1 MFYLNDTNGNNMK
14 KYILIGFVMALLI
27 VPTVDATAY
36 SDKIQTASK
45 DFTHT
50 VFAEECTATWCPN
63 CPYGAEA
70 LYNIYQSGDY
80 PFYYVALVNDM
91 NPIAKQRN
99 QDYSF
104 GFVKVFAFPT
114 IYFDGGNTNFV
125 GRESNT
131 LLTEA
136 QYRPL
141 IEQEGART
149 PTQPI
154 TMTSTVTWEGNA
166 KLTVTITIK
175 NEGIR
180 PYFGKCRSYVTEI
193 VSRWNNNLGNPYHFA
208 LLDYAVNKYVYLSP
222 KNTATITGTFDGNT
236 NHGNQTFADI
246 TEDNIMVVS
255 ALFNWQPH
263 YRTGYQSD
271 QYNQKYFAYFVD
283 QATAATPT

>member
-1 MFYLNDTNGNNMK
+1 MN
-14 KYILIGFVMALLI
+14 KYILIGFVTTLLI
-27 VPTVDATAY
+27 VSAVNAIAN
-36 SDKIQTASK
+36 SEKIQPAST

-91 NPIAKQRN
+91 NPIAQERN
-99 QDYSF
+99 REYSF
-104 GFVKVFAFPT
+104 GLIKVFAFPT
-114 IYFDGGNTNFV
+114 IYFDGGDTNFV
-125 GRESNT
+125 GRDSNA

-136 QYRPL
+136 RYRPL

-154 TMTSTVTWEGNA
+154 TMTSSATWDGNA

-175 NEGIR
+175 NEGAR
-180 PYFGKCRSYVTEI
+180 PYFGKCRSYITEI
-193 VSRWNNNLGNPYHFA
+193 VSRWKNNLGNPYHFA

-222 KNTATITGTFDGNT
+222 KNTATITGTFDGNV

-246 TEDNIMVVS
+246 TQDNIMVIS
-255 ALFNWQPH
+255 SLSNWQPH
-263 YRTGYQSD
+263 YRTGYQSV
-271 QYNQKYFAYFVD
+271 QYTQKYFAHFVD
-283 QATAATPT
+283 QATATTPT